1 MTQKLAAHY
10 DRLRKPLREQGL
22 WNWRSLG
29 LAYHAAGEPL
39 QTGTVC
45 VERLWYVLKQF
56 LPQCARRIGLAW
68 FSFLADL
75 MYLRF
80 NYVHFNHQV
89 LPTWTDHDSLLATR
103 CDSLLAL
110 ARGMS
115 QANEDQMPTLL
126 EVLSQAYARS

>member
-39 QTGTVC
+39 QSGTAC
-45 VERLWYVLKQF
+45 VECHWYVLQQ
-56 LPQCARRIGLAW
+56 LLSQCARWIGLAW
-68 FSFLADL
+68 FLLPGL
-75 MYLRF
+75 MCLRF

-89 LPTWTDHDSLLATR
+89 LPTWTDHDSLFATR

-115 QANEDQMPTLL
+115 QANEDQMPTWL
-126 EVLSQAYARS
+126 EVLSQAYAKS